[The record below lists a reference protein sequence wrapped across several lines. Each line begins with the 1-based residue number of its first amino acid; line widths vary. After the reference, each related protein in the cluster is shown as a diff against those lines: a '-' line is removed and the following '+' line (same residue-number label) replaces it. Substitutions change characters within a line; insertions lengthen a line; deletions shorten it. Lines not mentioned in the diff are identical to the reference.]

1 MVVFEV
7 LQPEHVMLDEFA
19 VAVDKHYRL

>member
-1 MVVFEV
+1 MVVFEG
-7 LQPEHVMLDEFA
+7 LQPEYVMLDEFA